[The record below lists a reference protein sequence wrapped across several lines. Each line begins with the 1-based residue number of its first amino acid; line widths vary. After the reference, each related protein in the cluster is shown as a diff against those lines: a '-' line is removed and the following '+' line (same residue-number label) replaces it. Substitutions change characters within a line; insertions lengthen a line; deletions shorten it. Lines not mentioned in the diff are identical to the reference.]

1 MRHAHAGLF
10 GALLVAVGITSA
22 AADVLIGQTAGFT
35 GPGAAGVAETTEGAR
50 LYFDAVNAK
59 GGVRGEKITLL
70 SMDDKFEP
78 ALAADNARTLIT
90 HKHVL
95 ALFLTRGTP
104 HTQAVQP
111 VLAEHQVPLVGPST
125 GAMVLHT
132 PVDPL
137 VFNVRA
143 PYQREAERAVRHLA
157 ITGVERIG
165 VLQTDDSFGDDAA
178 KGVDTGFSAVGK
190 KPAVV
195 ARFDR
200 SKPDFKP
207 IAAKLVAAEV
217 QAVII
222 IGPSAAV
229 AEGVRAL
236 RTAGSRASVVTLS
249 NNASSG
255 FIKELGPDAPGI
267 IVTQVFPHERSVASP
282 IVKEAMELAHA
293 KSDLRVTPA
302 MMEGF
307 AAAKVMVE
315 ALKRAGAKPTRA
327 RLVAALN
334 GLQKVDIGGM
344 EINFSPTSHSG
355 LGYTD
360 ISIIGADGK
369 FHR

>member
-1 MRHAHAGLF
+1 MKRQRAWLL
-10 GALLVAVGITSA
+10 GALLVAAVA
-22 AADVLIGQTAGFT
+22 PARADVLIGQTAGFT

-59 GGVRGEKITLL
+59 GGVRGEKVVLL

-78 ALAADNARTLIT
+78 AIAAENARTLIT

-104 HTQAVQP
+104 HTQAVLP

-125 GAMVLHT
+125 GAMALHA
-132 PVDPL
+132 PVNPL

-143 PYQREAERAVRHLA
+143 PYQREAERAVRHLGL
-157 ITGVERIG
+157 TGVERIA
-165 VLQTDDSFGDDAA
+165 VLQVDDSFGEDAA
-178 KGVDTGFSAVGK
+178 KGVETGFSAVRK
-190 KPAVV
+190 KPVVV
-195 ARFDR
+195 AKFDR
-200 SKPDFKP
+200 SKPDFGP
-207 IAAKLVAAEV
+207 IVPKLVAAEV

-236 RTAGSRASVVTLS
+236 RAAGSRASVVTLS

-255 FIKELGPDAPGI
+255 FIKELGADAPGT
-267 IVTQVFPHERSVASP
+267 IVTQVFPHERSLATP
-282 IVKEAMELAHA
+282 IVKEAMELARA
-293 KSDLRVTPA
+293 KGDLRVTPA

-307 AAAKVMVE
+307 AAAKVLVE
-315 ALKRAGAKPTRA
+315 ALKRAGPKPTRA

-334 GLQKVDIGGM
+334 GMQKVDIGGM
-344 EINFSPTSHSG
+344 EINFSASSHSG

-360 ISIIGADGK
+360 ISIVGADGK
-369 FHR
+369 FRR

>member
-1 MRHAHAGLF
+1 MTFRRAFLVGV
-10 GALLVAVGITSA
+10 LLAAAGITSA
-22 AADVLIGQTAGFT
+22 SADLLIGQTAGFT

-70 SMDDKFEP
+70 SMDDRFEP
-78 ALAADNARTLIT
+78 AVAAENARTLIT

-104 HTQAVQP
+104 HTQAVLP

-125 GAMVLHT
+125 GAMALHA
-132 PVDPL
+132 PVNPL

-143 PYQREAERAVRHLA
+143 PYQREAERAVRHLGL
-157 ITGVERIG
+157 TGVERIA
-165 VLQTDDSFGDDAA
+165 VLQVDDSFGEDAA
-178 KGVDTGFSAVGK
+178 KGVDAGFSAVQK

-200 SKPDFKP
+200 SKPDFRALVPKV
-207 IAAKLVAAEV
+207 VAAES

-236 RTAGSRASVVTLS
+236 RAAGSRASVITLS

-255 FIKELGPDAPGI
+255 FIKELGTDAPGI
-267 IVTQVFPHERSVASP
+267 IVTQVFPHERSLASP
-282 IVKEAMELAHA
+282 IVKEAMELARA
-293 KSDLRVTPA
+293 KNDLRVTPA

-307 AAAKVMVE
+307 AAAKVLVE
-315 ALKRAGAKPTRA
+315 ALKRAGPKPTHG

-334 GLQKVDIGGM
+334 GLRKVDIGGM
-344 EINFSPTSHSG
+344 DINFSASDHSG

-360 ISIIGADGK
+360 ISIVGADGK